1 MISQSRYIRIVSGVG
16 AGAAVAQR
24 KLTLRVI
31 TDSDLVPPG
40 VVMEFGSADD
50 VATYFGVSSAEAQRA
65 YLYFGFISK
74 QINSPREMSFSRFL
88 INAIPAMIVG
98 DTETKLLASLTP
110 FSAAVITLNY
120 GGTQYLTDPID
131 LSGATSLT
139 NVATLL
145 QAGINGSASV
155 ASVPALATSTVTYN
169 TNTNQFTLT
178 AGVSTAGSGTLSAVF
193 TSQPTDPSTV
203 LGWTTTGAV
212 NVPGANADT
221 PVSAIQRSVNVSN
234 NFGSFLF
241 ETDYDLAEATAVA
254 AWNHARNNEF
264 MYLSKW
270 TYGEAGSVYTAMA
283 GYSGAGVM
291 LYDAARAPDYID
303 QFPAEILAA
312 TNYNQ
317 PNAVQNYMYY
327 QSASRL
333 VTVEDDQRADVL
345 DNLRFNYMG
354 VTQSAGQS
362 LAFFQRGVLMGD
374 SAAATDMNTYANE
387 MWLKSAITQQLFSM
401 FLNLGRVPANEDGAA
416 TIQAIIQVVIDNA
429 KVNGTISVGKPFTE
443 VQKQYITQITA
454 DDTSWRQVQTIGYWL
469 TVGFDTEVVGGKT
482 EYFATYTLIYSKD
495 DVVRRVDG
503 RDIMI

>member
-24 KLTLRVI
+24 KLTLRVV
-31 TDSDLVPPG
+31 TDSILVPPG

-50 VATYFGVSSAEAQRA
+50 VATYFGATSEEAKRA
-65 YLYFGFISK
+65 NLYFGFISK

-88 INAIPAMIVG
+88 TNAIPAMVVG
-98 DTETKLLASLTP
+98 DSEPKVLVALQS
-110 FSAAVITLNY
+110 FSAAIITLNY
-120 GGTQYLTDPID
+120 SGTQYLTDAID
-131 LSGATSLT
+131 LSTATSLT
-139 NVATLL
+139 DVATKL
-145 QAGINGSASV
+145 QAGINASASV
-155 ASVPALATSTVTYN
+155 ASLPALANATVSYN
-169 TNTNQFTLT
+169 SNTNQFTLT
-178 AGVSTAGSGTLSAVF
+178 AATATAGSGTLTVVYTNG
-193 TSQPTDPSTV
+193 TSDPSQL
-203 LGWTTTGAV
+203 LGWTTTGVV
-212 NVPGANADT
+212 NVPGAAADT
-221 PVSAIQRSVNVSN
+221 LTTAIQRSVNTSN

-241 ETDYDLAEATAVA
+241 NTTYDLAAATAVA

-270 TYGEAGSVYTAMA
+270 TYGEAAAVYAA
-283 GYSGAGVM
+283 LIGYSGAGAM
-291 LYDAARAPDYID
+291 LYDSAKAPDYID
-303 QFPAEILAA
+303 QLPAEILAA

-327 QSASRL
+327 QSASRSI
-333 VTVEDDQRADVL
+333 TVEDDTRADVM
-345 DNLRFNYMG
+345 DALRFNYIG

-374 SAAATDMNTYANE
+374 STAATDMNTYANE

-454 DDTSWRQVQTIGYWL
+454 DDTSWRQVQSIGYWL
-469 TVGFDTEVVGGKT
+469 TVGFETEVVGGKT
-482 EYFATYTLIYSKD
+482 EYYAVYTLIYSKD